1 MRNSLTAHACL
12 LCFIRS
18 CGVGLITICRRLDL
32 YQACDC
38 GGQKKILGKNKHLPE
53 SPEAALFHRQCLPR
67 PCFSFYQRRFRR
79 ANCQANNLV
88 SFEYLK
94 WEVLLLGAALALNIS
109 ICYPLKQPMLVHSGK
124 EMYCQAQMKNNGS
137 RSQLPLGCYV
147 PCYYVCS

>member
-1 MRNSLTAHACL
+1 MPAYCASSGAVVLASQQFVDGSI
-12 LCFIRS
+12 FIRPATVE
-18 CGVGLITICRRLDL
+18 GKK
-32 YQACDC
+32 
-38 GGQKKILGKNKHLPE
+38 KKILGKNKHLPE

-94 WEVLLLGAALALNIS
+94 WEVLLLGSALALNIS